1 MAISQDQVLE
11 IVRRKG
17 PLIPAVIA
25 KDLGMDLLFAQAY
38 LSELSSKKQILV
50 STLKI
55 GGSPLYY
62 VDGQQSKLQNFSG
75 RLNEKD
81 LRAYEKLKTQKVMR
95 DNTLDPLT
103 RVCLRQ
109 IKDFAVMLEVRVD
122 EESEIFWRWYEC
134 SNEQVVPLIKE
145 MIDAGIKKKVDNQ
158 EGLQKSEEA
167 EPLQKDPI
175 VQDQDSRFKTQDESQ
190 KSQDQ
195 SPRLKTQ
202 DESQKSQDQ
211 SPRLKTQD
219 ESQSPKKDQIQ
230 KKLIDDLKI
239 ATIDPLAQIR
249 TAIND
254 GDSFLGQIVDFFQ
267 RNKIDIN
274 SFQVMRKNSD
284 AEFIVSIPSAVGF
297 LEFYCKAKNKKKC
310 NDGDISSAYIQGQ
323 LKKLPVLF
331 LTTGELTKKAES
343 MLSNEFNGLKVQRL
357 G

>member
-195 SPRLKTQ
+195 SPRL
-202 DESQKSQDQ
+202 
-211 SPRLKTQD
+211 
-219 ESQSPKKDQIQ
+219 
-230 KKLIDDLKI
+230 
-239 ATIDPLAQIR
+239 
-249 TAIND
+249 
-254 GDSFLGQIVDFFQ
+254 
-267 RNKIDIN
+267 
-274 SFQVMRKNSD
+274 
-284 AEFIVSIPSAVGF
+284 
-297 LEFYCKAKNKKKC
+297 
-310 NDGDISSAYIQGQ
+310 
-323 LKKLPVLF
+323 
-331 LTTGELTKKAES
+331 
-343 MLSNEFNGLKVQRL
+343 
-357 G
+357 